1 MHINFAY
8 RLKIMAHN
16 IVDIKIFIEACLQ
29 AREHAYSS
37 CDFYQKI
44 RNLQVDDYRLY
55 FLKAACEYHQFLVNG
70 DRTIDDFITA
80 NIDNAVKLMESKII
94 LSYDSVFGQLNDVRI
109 LNAILEPSVFCKA
122 LNVPKQQVYQLAA
135 EIYSIIEQ
143 SDNKAI
149 EYYKKMLFESFR
161 IKPHKDII
169 NKDSVTLYSFRR
181 INEYTLNALRNNEIT
196 FSNASCMNDPF
207 DSLANV
213 LNTLYALDQR
223 CKHKKHIKSQ
233 NEAFKYFRIRSFSAN
248 RITYNEDD
256 SLLSNMLMW
265 SHYTDSHK
273 GICIKYVLSS
283 NFCELRNEE
292 TGNFRHLFP
301 VIYTEEPITIYEPIT
316 TKKAFALK
324 SKCWEY
330 ENEVRL
336 VSFNKDINDAY
347 SNETLDNKSFIKE
360 VIFGIRCTKENRD
373 LIKKVLSNNN
383 NVCFSKMMMDNEDIY
398 TLKKV
403 SD

>member
-1 MHINFAY
+1 MAY
-8 RLKIMAHN
+8 N
-16 IVDIKIFIEACLQ
+16 IIDIKLFIEACLQ
-29 AREHAYSS
+29 AREHTYSS
-37 CDFYQKI
+37 CEFYQKI
-44 RNLQVDDYRLY
+44 QNLQVDDYRLY
-55 FLKAACEYHQFLVNG
+55 FLKAACEYHQFLVKEARG
-70 DRTIDDFITA
+70 IDDSIKY
-80 NIDNAVKLMESKII
+80 NIDKAIELMESWTI
-94 LSYDSVFGQLNDVRI
+94 LSYDSVLGQLNDVRI

-181 INEYTLNALRNNEIT
+181 INDYTLSALSNNEIS

-213 LNTLYALDQR
+213 LNTIDVLDQR
-223 CKHKKHIKSQ
+223 CEHKEHRKSQ

-248 RITYNEDD
+248 KITYKDDD

-265 SHYTDSHK
+265 SHYTDNHK
-273 GICIKYVLSS
+273 GICVKYVLSS

-301 VIYTEEPITIYEPIT
+301 VVYTGEPITIYEPIT
-316 TKKAFALK
+316 TKNAFALK

-347 SNETLDNKSFIKE
+347 SNETLDTESYVKE
-360 VIFGIRCTKENRD
+360 VIFGLKCTKENRD

-383 NVCFSKMMMDNEDIY
+383 NVCFSKMMMDNDNIY